1 MGGGAHVGVTIF
13 FVLSGYL
20 ITSVLREKHDLAA
33 FYVRRARR
41 LLPALLVWVLALTLA
56 GVITARDA
64 LPPLLYVA
72 NWAAVGGGLSTP
84 LAHTWSLAT
93 EEQFYLLWPLV
104 LIAMRRPVGLLVF
117 VILAGGFLRIAMPD
131 NEIGLIA
138 SRFDGLAWG
147 CILGLGIVPH
157 FPRILTLV
165 AIVVLGAFTVA
176 APGDLKF
183 LTSFGFTAIAAASF
197 VVMAALVARPTGILA
212 RPPLM
217 AAGRISYGLYLW
229 HFPFAMIAQRL
240 LYVETGGFLVP
251 SVGQADD
258 IVVTLVA
265 LVTTFDAAITSWYLV
280 ERHFLVQRDARSVG
294 NGRLARVRATEAGL

>member
-1 MGGGAHVGVTIF
+1 MLAWAIGPGGSTRYRPRGCANEGARNRHLTGRRTLSAYQASTTRPGRSILALPRLSQVDSPLTYRPELDGLRGIAVLLVIGGHLLVPGMGGGAHVGVTIF

-117 VILAGGFLRIAMPD
+117 VILAGGFYALRCRTMRS
-131 NEIGLIA
+131 GL
-138 SRFDGLAWG
+138 SR
-147 CILGLGIVPH
+147 
-157 FPRILTLV
+157 
-165 AIVVLGAFTVA
+165 
-176 APGDLKF
+176 
-183 LTSFGFTAIAAASF
+183 AAS
-197 VVMAALVARPTGILA
+197 MALHGAASSDLA
-212 RPPLM
+212 
-217 AAGRISYGLYLW
+217 SF
-229 HFPFAMIAQRL
+229 H
-240 LYVETGGFLVP
+240 TFLA
-251 SVGQADD
+251 S
-258 IVVTLVA
+258 
-265 LVTTFDAAITSWYLV
+265 
-280 ERHFLVQRDARSVG
+280 
-294 NGRLARVRATEAGL
+294 